1 MHNPHFGRGYSI
13 YWGDNVSSV
22 QITDWL
28 NRLFLLLVCK
38 PTCSSRTCPLLLSP
52 PSLSPSTSS
61 ILTQQHCIHTK
72 IINQEDYLYICNSSH
87 PRRAMYRCSDNS
99 EPHLCKSV
107 PWLLLA
113 SEGSCLTAMWWL
125 DSSRSPPC
133 CHSFPVFF
141 IKATQSSRLPPQSHL
156 VYRQLSCSSSRYM

>member
-1 MHNPHFGRGYSI
+1 MYNPNFDRGYSI
-13 YWGDNVSSV
+13 YCGEN
-22 QITDWL
+22 WL
-28 NRLFLLLVCK
+28 NGCLLLDSK
-38 PTCSSRTCPLLLSP
+38 PTPTCSSRTCPLLLSP

-72 IINQEDYLYICNSSH
+72 IINQEDYLYICNSSP
-87 PRRAMYRCSDNS
+87 PRRAMYRCPDSR

-125 DSSRSPPC
+125 DSSRSPQC

-141 IKATQSSRLPPQSHL
+141 IKATQSSRLPPLSHL
-156 VYRQLSCSSSRYM
+156 VYRQLSCSSRYM